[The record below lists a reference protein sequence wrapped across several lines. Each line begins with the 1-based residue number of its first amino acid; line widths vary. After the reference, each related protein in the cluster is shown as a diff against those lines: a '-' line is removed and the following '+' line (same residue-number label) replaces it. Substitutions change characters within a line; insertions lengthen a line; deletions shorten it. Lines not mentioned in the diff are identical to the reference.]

1 MNPST
6 EDFVNAISSIS
17 AQQIYILP
25 NNSNIVL
32 AAQQARELLE
42 GERSVTVI
50 RARRSRRGSRPH
62 LLSRKTRMR
71 I

>member
-32 AAQQARELLE
+32 GQQAREL
-42 GERSVTVI
+42 RR
-50 RARRSRRGSRPH
+50 RAQCNGHSEQDDSAGDRGAFA
-62 LLSRKTRMR
+62 SRKMRMR